1 MSYINVAET
10 GQFVT
15 LKINADGV
23 DYSSNVD
30 VAFDGAGA
38 ANVVTVPALTEIT
51 LNATPGLFRW
61 KQLDSLSE
69 YVVTTAS
76 TNSLAATVV
85 LDSTTFFTGANSTAG
100 IFATTNNKTPTYF
113 RMYWQGTTTS
123 DKYVQGVGYLAG
135 LAPVVT
141 PDSPVWTSPL
151 TIEVSGAFAEG
162 TVA

>member
-15 LKINADGV
+15 LKINADGF

-30 VAFDGAGA
+30 VAFDGAGS

-61 KQLDSLSE
+61 KQLDALSE

-85 LDSTTFFTGANSTAG
+85 LDSTTFFTGANSTQG

>member
-15 LKINADGV
+15 LKINADGF

-30 VAFDGAGA
+30 VAFDGAGS

-51 LNATPGLFRW
+51 LNSTPGLFRW
-61 KQLDSLSE
+61 KQLDALSE

-85 LDSTTFFTGANSTAG
+85 LDETSFFTGANSTLG

-113 RMYWQGTTTS
+113 RMYWQGTTS
-123 DKYVQGVGYLAG
+123 ADRYVQGVGYLAG

-151 TIEVSGAFAEG
+151 TIEVSGSFAEG